1 MSIWRMNINCLTKTS
16 NRLWNIVVIL
26 IYWEPGQKFLRG
38 FESSIFALACRWQ
51 IFLTVVNG
59 QVWYWKFS
67 KELLLPF
74 TILPRWVLNGF
85 SWFSL
90 FHIDK
95 LSVCHALTCN
105 FLFLSERVLSTSH
118 CSKRDLNLCQTQI
131 ILRVVLFI
139 DFGSKRE
146 MSDKWGSSHE
156 AGSSMFQR

>member
-1 MSIWRMNINCLTKTS
+1 MPIWRININCLTKTS

-26 IYWEPGQKFLRG
+26 IFWEPGQKFLRG

-51 IFLTVVNG
+51 IFLTIV
-59 QVWYWKFS
+59 KRAS
-67 KELLLPF
+67 L
-74 TILPRWVLNGF
+74 ILEILKRAFASFYYFANVSF